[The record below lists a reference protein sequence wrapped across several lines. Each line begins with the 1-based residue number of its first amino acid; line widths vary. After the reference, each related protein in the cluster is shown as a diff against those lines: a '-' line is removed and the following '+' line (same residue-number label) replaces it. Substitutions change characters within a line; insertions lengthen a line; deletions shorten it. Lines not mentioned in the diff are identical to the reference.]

1 MVSPPSPATL
11 DFIGPVCSEG
21 VVRLGVHL
29 LVGEHAVAWQ
39 RFLSGTTDAHDG
51 LGLRPW
57 LRGGDGHGGW
67 SGSLR
72 LRHGGGG
79 GHGLSRGLAQS
90 CALTGHQR
98 AVLAAVNLGSD
109 EGENFH
115 VDTFAWRER
124 GVGHI
129 GEHAVDGGEL
139 RRGREDFYVQHLH
152 EQEEYASGRGIAHAH
167 FRPWAARAAEVGEHG
182 GDAGGGGCGECGCV
196 HGCKLSL
203 NVG

>member
-1 MVSPPSPATL
+1 MASGRGRGRRVEREIAAQARRGRRARTL
-11 DFIGPVCSEG
+11 
-21 VVRLGVHL
+21 
-29 LVGEHAVAWQ
+29 A
-39 RFLSGTTDAHDG
+39 
-51 LGLRPW
+51 RP
-57 LRGGDGHGGW
+57 
-67 SGSLR
+67 
-72 LRHGGGG
+72 
-79 GHGLSRGLAQS
+79 
-90 CALTGHQR
+90 CAE
-98 AVLAAVNLGSD
+98 LGSD